1 MEKYIIDQLEN
12 EGFVLSEELKEAI
25 EEHAKTVYNAG
36 ILDGSYDS
44 KLHQE
49 AIDFFESNPE
59 LKTTL
64 SA

>member
-1 MEKYIIDQLEN
+1 MEKYITDELGN

-25 EEHAKTVYNAG
+25 EEHAKTVYYAG
-36 ILDGSYDS
+36 VLDGPYDS
-44 KLHQE
+44 KLHQK